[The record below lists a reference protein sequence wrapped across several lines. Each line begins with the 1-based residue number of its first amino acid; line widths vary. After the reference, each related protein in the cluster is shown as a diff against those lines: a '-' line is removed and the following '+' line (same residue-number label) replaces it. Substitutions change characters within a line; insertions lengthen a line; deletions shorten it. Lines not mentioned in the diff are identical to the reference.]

1 MRWKF
6 AAQCI
11 RIRIHLYNL
20 QFGACNQ
27 QLEIFDTFL
36 CFCQYCEHEQ
46 LISKE
51 SNELNDAT
59 ITPQSARSGG
69 ID

>member
-1 MRWKF
+1 MRGKF

-11 RIRIHLYNL
+11 RIRINLYNF

-46 LISKE
+46 LLSME

-59 ITPQSARSGG
+59 IALHAAE
-69 ID
+69 